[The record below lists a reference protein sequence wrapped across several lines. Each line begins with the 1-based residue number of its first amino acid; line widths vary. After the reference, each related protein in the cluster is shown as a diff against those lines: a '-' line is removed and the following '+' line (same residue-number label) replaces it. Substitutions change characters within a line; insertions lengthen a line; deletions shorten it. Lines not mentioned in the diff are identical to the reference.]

1 MSLVDEIREACAWV
15 SERARAVHIEHGAIA
30 AYAAQLPSE
39 PPEPAPDL
47 RTDDLEARA
56 AFSLQ
61 LDAINFGSG
70 WFPTLRKPPGLSGY
84 RTVEKG
90 LREHGPFTRDE
101 LLGMTPERIAA
112 VMGQEPAHELMA
124 LFARALNELGERV
137 ASFADFARPGSAVE
151 LAEELATWPMW
162 SDVSSYDGR
171 AVPFYKRAQI
181 APFDL
186 HLQGIAPAHD
196 VHRLTIFADNL
207 VPHVLR
213 LDGVL
218 GFDPALV
225 ARIERGELLEHGS
238 PEEVEIRAA
247 ALHATELLVAANGA
261 TTAAAADNWLW
272 NRGAGETYKAAPR
285 HRSRTTAY

>member
-1 MSLVDEIREACAWV
+1 VSLPDAIRDACAWV
-15 SERARAVHIEHGAIA
+15 SRRARHVRIDHDAIG

-39 PPEPAPDL
+39 PPEGAPDL
-47 RTDDLEARA
+47 ATDDREARA

-90 LREHGPFTRDE
+90 LREHGPFTRAE
-101 LLGMTPERIAA
+101 LRAMTAERIAA
-112 VMGQEPAHELMA
+112 VMGQEPGHELMA

-137 ASFADFARPGSAVE
+137 TSFSDFARPGSAVA
-151 LAEELATWPMW
+151 LAEELATWPLW
-162 SDVSSYDGR
+162 RDVARYDGR
-171 AVPFYKRAQI
+171 AVPFFKRAQI

-186 HLQGIAPAHD
+186 HLQGIAPAPD
-196 VHRLTIFADNL
+196 IDRLTIFADNL

-213 LDGVL
+213 LDGIL
-218 GFDPALV
+218 HFQGALV
-225 ARIERGELLEHGS
+225 DRIDAGKLLEHGS
-238 PEEVEIRAA
+238 AEEVEIRAA
-247 ALHATELLVAANGA
+247 ALHATELLVAAHGS

-272 NRGAGETYKAAPR
+272 NRGAGELYKAAPR
-285 HRSRTTAY
+285 HRCRTTAY